1 MGWPRHYAG
10 RVFRRW
16 KPRLQRAFT
25 LIELLT
31 VVALIGILAS
41 LLLTAISS
49 AKKKSLTAI
58 CTSNLRQVS
67 LAVNMYVDDTS
78 QQPGVT
84 NLTDRNYL
92 SSSKI
97 LLCPEDKTANWGLL
111 LQSPPQPITATN
123 TPPGQTFS
131 YMMHP
136 LSWDVSLWNRV
147 IRGPSWAGIS
157 ACQLH
162 GLGNQLTSDANN
174 YSGLLLRAQ
183 RDGAV
188 VRRQE
193 FPGTWSLDGLPNLP
207 AGATNTPYLYP
218 LPVYVDDPAGWLQ
231 GPP

>member
-1 MGWPRHYAG
+1 VSWLRHRAG
-10 RVFRRW
+10 GVFRRW
-16 KPRLQRAFT
+16 KPQLQNAFT

-41 LLLTAISS
+41 LLLTALSS
-49 AKKKSLTAI
+49 ARKKSRIML
-58 CTSNLRQVS
+58 CTSNLHQVS

-78 QQPGVT
+78 EQPGVT
-84 NLTDRNYL
+84 NLIDKNYL
-92 SSSKI
+92 SSPKI
-97 LLCPEDKTANWGLL
+97 VLCPEDKTENWGLL
-111 LQSPPQPITATN
+111 LQSPPQPINTTN

-136 LSWDVSLWNRV
+136 LGWDISLWKRLMH
-147 IRGPSWAGIS
+147 GPSWAGLS

-162 GLGNQLTSDANN
+162 GLGNQQTSDAHN

-188 VRRQE
+188 VRRQA
-193 FPGTWSLDGLPNLP
+193 FPASWSLAGLPNLP
-207 AGATNTPYLYP
+207 IGATNQPYLYP
-218 LPVYVDDPAGWLQ
+218 FQVYVDNPDEWLR

>member
-1 MGWPRHYAG
+1 VGWPRHYAG
-10 RVFRRW
+10 REFRRW
-16 KPRLQRAFT
+16 EPQLQRAFT

-49 AKKKSLTAI
+49 AKKKSRIAV
-58 CTSNLRQVS
+58 CTSNLHQVS
-67 LAVNMYVDDTS
+67 LAVYMYVDDTS
-78 QQPGVT
+78 EQPGVT
-84 NLTDRNYL
+84 NLIDRNYL
-92 SSSKI
+92 SSPNI
-97 LLCPEDKTANWGLL
+97 VLCPEDKTSNWGLL
-111 LQSPPQPITATN
+111 LQSPPQPITSTN

-136 LSWDVSLWNRV
+136 LGWDVSLWNRLMH
-147 IRGPSWAGIS
+147 GPSSAGLS

-162 GLGNQLTSDANN
+162 GLGNQQSSDAKN

-188 VRRQE
+188 VRRQA
-193 FPGTWSLDGLPNLP
+193 FPGSWSLAGLPNLP
-207 AGATNTPYLYP
+207 PGAASTPYLYP